1 MNDETDQVDG
11 SAQGQQPSALCERLF
26 RRYSEPIGIIN
37 VREAERLY
45 ERITGW
51 IAGRYALL
59 EQLMSRYRMDDLS
72 GDGQPFVLEQSFW
85 EMINASSTPAPGG
98 VLPSQTV
105 SLPLLSRSISPAA
118 PTSTPIKP
126 SVAPPMDSSNEPSP
140 SASTKFRVS
149 RRPPP
154 VSTMD
159 QADDWQSGG
168 DATLKSAEAAHKPAA
183 SQSQTETRELRTD
196 TSSLPLQPSSLHR
209 QMNAGHEAEVT
220 NLPLADAARPVSVN
234 QQPPRQP
241 MEAAQADEAASP
253 PAQQTAVARE
263 ITSRLADV
271 ISPPEPPQLELAQS
285 SPPQTRPPAGASRD
299 ASERTADAAHEAEGS
314 GPSSVDAVRPVRV
327 DQATTEPPVES
338 PAAEATQSAE
348 EARSVKE
355 TPSAK
360 QPTVAR
366 EIISKSAEVIPSPD
380 PLLLKDDS
388 ATQQMNEPQS
398 IPAIQS
404 DRTME
409 SHSPTVAAEL
419 SLTPPDAVKPDN
431 EEPLQFRT
439 PVSVQDSSQDL
450 SALQRTVEIN
460 RSTRQDEPG
469 EPLDMALASSPA
481 QTAQS
486 DAASASSRLQESS
499 STAAQSVPPMAIE
512 MRREPVHSQ
521 PVDFIWREGDDAA
534 AEIALRQSGGSAPP
548 IAYGFDS
555 SIATPFSSP
564 PAQRATQPLTQEQ
577 SNQVNLEKIPDHVIN
592 SISQQVIRALSRI
605 LIVERERKGIR

>member
-1 MNDETDQVDG
+1 MNDESDQVDG
-11 SAQGQQPSALCERLF
+11 SAHEQQTSALCERLF

-45 ERITGW
+45 ERIIGW
-51 IAGRYALL
+51 VAGRYALL

-105 SLPLLSRSISPAA
+105 SLPPLSRSISPAA
-118 PTSTPIKP
+118 PTSTLIKT

-149 RRPPP
+149 RRPLP

-168 DATLKSAEAAHKPAA
+168 DTILKAAEAAHKPAA
-183 SQSQTETRELRTD
+183 SQSQTETRELRAD
-196 TSSLPLQPSSLHR
+196 TSSLPLQPSSLHQ
-209 QMNAGHEAEVT
+209 QMDAGHETEVT
-220 NLPLADAARPVSVN
+220 NLPLADAARPMSVN
-234 QQPPRQP
+234 QPPTRQP
-241 MEAAQADEAASP
+241 MEAPQADAAASP
-253 PAQQTAVARE
+253 PAKQTAVARE
-263 ITSRLADV
+263 IASRLADV

-285 SPPQTRPPAGASRD
+285 SPPQARPPAGASRD
-299 ASERTADAAHEAEGS
+299 ASERIADAAHEAEGS

-360 QPTVAR
+360 QPAVAR

-404 DRTME
+404 DRAME
-409 SHSPTVAAEL
+409 NHSPTVAAEIPL
-419 SLTPPDAVKPDN
+419 APPDAVKPDN

-439 PVSVQDSSQDL
+439 PVSLQAS

-460 RSTRQDEPG
+460 RSTRQAESG
-469 EPLDMALASSPA
+469 EPIDMALPSSPA

-486 DAASASSRLQESS
+486 DAASAPSRLQESS
-499 STAAQSVPPMAIE
+499 SNAAQSVPPMAIE